1 MEHDFGVQDY
11 NQELCQVICA
21 RDLESYV
28 RKPWRFAN
36 GVEILTPI
44 PTSQLI
50 QAGAYPLCLEGSASD
65 FVGRSGGSFT
75 AVSAKVELRR
85 RNFQDQHGLVVS
97 LWSVGH
103 KFIDV
108 MESVVDQHPN
118 RSIGGLYTDSCQS
131 VFA

>member
-65 FVGRSGGSFT
+65 FVGRSGGELHCRIRKGRVTT
-75 AVSAKVELRR
+75 AQLPGPTWLGRLAVER
-85 RNFQDQHGLVVS
+85 
-97 LWSVGH
+97 W
-103 KFIDV
+103 
-108 MESVVDQHPN
+108 P
-118 RSIGGLYTDSCQS
+118 
-131 VFA
+131 